1 MKVNIEN
8 IKVKING
15 HFNQLIK
22 EAVGDHETSAF
33 VLWLDINRQTIIE
46 IINSEVTNEN
56 EM

>member
-22 EAVGDHETSAF
+22 EAVEDCETSAF